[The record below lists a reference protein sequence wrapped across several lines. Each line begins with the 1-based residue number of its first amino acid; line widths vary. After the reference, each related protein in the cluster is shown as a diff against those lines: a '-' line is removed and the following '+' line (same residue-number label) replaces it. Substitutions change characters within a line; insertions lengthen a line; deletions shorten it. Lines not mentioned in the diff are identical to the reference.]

1 MRTIFIILISFSS
14 ISQTLLKH
22 DNIEEYDWLGAWW
35 NPSPGGYY
43 TNAKVS
49 GTTSAA
55 ILGAGNGTSAT
66 EQNWYSLPNVSGLN
80 PLYEYEF
87 RFRLGSYTFSNATA
101 TTRGV
106 DVADLIEVQ
115 VSRDNELTYTSE
127 LRITGFNNSTWAYQS
142 AAINHTA
149 DGTYNSS
156 TDVYKSVSGNNN
168 GLSTG
173 YSTIKLKIT
182 GITQMAV
189 DVLARV
195 NSAGEEWWFDNFEL
209 WQITQPLYVG
219 LIDFYYLEDRLIWQ
233 TATEVNSDYFILY
246 CSQDGNTWKE
256 LDRIDSKGGIGIFAE
271 YIYQTD
277 LKGYFLLTEVCKN
290 GIETNLKTIYVVDK
304 KQRILINVVNMLG
317 QSVDILNSTGVL
329 LLIYSDG
336 TTERILK

>member
-14 ISQTLLKH
+14 ISQTLLKY
-22 DNIEEYDWLGAWW
+22 DNIESYDWFGAWW
-35 NPSPGGYY
+35 NPSPAGYY

-55 ILGAGNGTSAT
+55 ILGTGNGTSAI

-87 RFRLGSYTFSNATA
+87 RFRLGSYTFSNSTA
-101 TTRGV
+101 TTKGV
-106 DVADLIEVQ
+106 DVADIVELQ

-127 LRITGFNNSTWAYQS
+127 MRITGFNNSTWKYQS
-142 AAINHTA
+142 ATINHIA
-149 DGTYNSS
+149 DGTFNSV
-156 TDVYKSVSGNNN
+156 TDVYQSVSGNNN

-182 GITQMAV
+182 GVTQIAV

-219 LIDFYYLEDRLIWQ
+219 LIDFYHLEGRLIWQ
-233 TATEVNSDYFILY
+233 TATEINTDYFILY

-256 LDRIDSKGGIGIFAE
+256 LDRIDSKGNYNVITQ

-290 GIETNLKTIYVVDK
+290 GIETHLKTIYVVDK

-317 QSVDILNSTGVL
+317 QSVDLLNSTGVL

>member
-1 MRTIFIILISFSS
+1 M
-14 ISQTLLKH
+14 KY
-22 DNIEEYDWLGAWW
+22 DNIETYDWFGAWW
-35 NPSPGGYY
+35 NPSPAGYY

-142 AAINHTA
+142 AAINHVA

-156 TDVYKSVSGNNN
+156 TDVYTSVSGNNN

-182 GITQMAV
+182 GVTQIAV

-219 LIDFYYLEDRLIWQ
+219 LIDFYHLEGRLIWQ
-233 TATEVNSDYFILY
+233 TATEINTDYFILY
-246 CSQDGNTWKE
+246 YSQDGYTWKE
-256 LDRIDSKGGIGIFAE
+256 LDKIDSKGGVGIFAE

-317 QSVDILNSTGVL
+317 QSVDLLNSTGVL